1 MMSLVGERASNE
13 EWIDGTNARWI
24 SGKLFTYGYRVV
36 KRFIFFQAVPPSP
49 GCLATPLMLQRGLDG
64 PLKKTQKNL
73 TTTCPCHSS
82 LAIPVVAIPNRPD
95 IPTRLRP

>member
-49 GCLATPLMLQRGLDG
+49 GNPINVATWIGW

-95 IPTRLRP
+95 IPFQLDF